1 VLDPVHYG
9 IWLVVV
15 TAEIFSL
22 ACMIRGKA
30 LAEHFTILLYLC
42 ACLASEFG
50 AHAVLTTSG
59 YNSDAYYYFFFYS
72 KSVLTICL
80 YFVLMGLYSHVFSE
94 MGAGKY
100 IRAGAAL
107 ILAGTAGISYYMV
120 ATSSEKLV
128 THFAVELDQNLY
140 FVGVILTYLLWFAM
154 SRLRENRTRVTQLV
168 LSMGVY
174 VSLSAGSYAINNLY
188 PLLDRFWEYYFP
200 ITSMWLPLSWAYTF
214 LKVPADTRLAT
225 AKVLAPTP

>member
-1 VLDPVHYG
+1 MLDPVKYG
-9 IWLVVV
+9 IWLAVIA
-15 TAEIFSL
+15 AEVFSL
-22 ACMIRGKA
+22 VCMIRGKA
-30 LAEHFTILLYLC
+30 LARHFTLFLYLC
-42 ACLASEFG
+42 ACLGGEIG
-50 AHAVLTTSG
+50 AHAILQSSG

-72 KSVLTICL
+72 KSLLTICL
-80 YFVLMGLYSHVFSE
+80 YFVLMNLYSHVFAD

-120 ATSSEKLV
+120 AVSSEKLV
-128 THFAVELDQNLY
+128 TFFAVELGQNLY
-140 FVGVILTYLLWFAM
+140 FVAVVLTYLLWFSM
-154 SRLRENRTRVTQLV
+154 SKLRENRTRVTQLV

-188 PLLDRFWEYYFP
+188 PNHDWFWEYYFP

-214 LKVPADTRLAT
+214 LKVPEDTRLAT